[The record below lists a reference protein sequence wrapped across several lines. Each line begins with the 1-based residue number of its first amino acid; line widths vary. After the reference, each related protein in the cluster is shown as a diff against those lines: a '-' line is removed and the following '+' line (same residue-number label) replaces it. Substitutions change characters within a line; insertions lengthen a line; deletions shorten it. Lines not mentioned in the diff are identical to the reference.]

1 MKRLILFLIR
11 RRLGLRKWELFTFT
25 NQKSND
31 LYFFTEEGLFKRYH
45 AGDHWGWHTVR
56 SSVSLNWLLDE
67 ECQINKIEG
76 GKANSSWTAM

>member
-11 RRLGLRKWELFTFT
+11 RRFGLKKWELFTFT

-31 LYFFTEEGLFKRYH
+31 LYFFTEEGLFKRYYR
-45 AGDHWGWHTVR
+45 DHWDWCSFK

-67 ECQINKIEG
+67 KCQINKLEG
-76 GKANSSWTAM
+76 RANSSWTVT